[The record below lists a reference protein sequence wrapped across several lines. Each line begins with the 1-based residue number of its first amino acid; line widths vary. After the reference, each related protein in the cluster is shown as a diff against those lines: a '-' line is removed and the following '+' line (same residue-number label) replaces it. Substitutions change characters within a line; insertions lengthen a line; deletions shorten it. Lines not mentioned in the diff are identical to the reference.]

1 MAVKSSGTLGL
12 VADVVAEFG
21 GSSPYA
27 LTDYYR
33 GGSLVPDIGANSGV
47 PASGTIA
54 LTDFYGAEATTPG
67 PTLTA
72 RAGTFNNT
80 DSGASAQAIRFDLFY
95 DSDGDTRRTLET
107 SGSFATASI
116 GAWSDDAAEDGTG
129 LYLRVS
135 YVSGDNTYSS
145 GSGLGV
151 WLLLTSNRNFRFED
165 TLSPFSTASG
175 TYTVELSDDGGT
187 TVASSAT
194 LVVNLEHL
202 GN

>member
-1 MAVKSSGTLGL
+1 MAVKSSGTLGF
-12 VADVVAEFG
+12 VTDVVAEFG

-54 LTDFYGAEATTPG
+54 LTDFYGAEAT

-80 DSGASAQAIRFDLFY
+80 DSGASSQSIRFDLFY
-95 DSDGDTRRTLET
+95 DSDGDARRTVET
-107 SGSFATASI
+107 GGSFSTASI

-129 LYLRVS
+129 IYLRVS
-135 YVSGDNTYSS
+135 YVSGDNTYFS

-151 WLLLTSNRNFRFED
+151 WLLLTSNRNFRFQD
-165 TLSPFSTASG
+165 TLSPFSTVSG
-175 TYTVELSDDGGT
+175 TYTVELSDDGGS

>member
-12 VADVVAEFG
+12 VSDIVAEFG

-33 GGSLVPDIGANSGV
+33 GGARVPNISTNSGV
-47 PASGTIA
+47 PTSGTIA
-54 LTDFYGAEATTPG
+54 LTDFYGASASAPG

-72 RAGTFNNT
+72 RGGTFNNS
-80 DSGASAQAIRFDLFY
+80 DFGGSSQNIRFDLFY
-95 DSDGDTRRTLET
+95 DSNGDARRTQE
-107 SGSFATASI
+107 SGGSFVTFGMGSWSSDAS
-116 GAWSDDAAEDGTG
+116 EDGTG
-129 LYLRVS
+129 ISIRVS
-135 YVSGDNTYSS
+135 YVSGTNIYSS
-145 GSGLGV
+145 GDGLGSWV
-151 WLLLTSNRNFRFED
+151 SLTSNRDWRFED
-165 TLSPFSTASG
+165 TLNPFQTRSG
-175 TYTVELSDDGGT
+175 TFSVQLSSNGGS